1 MKRAP
6 RPFDETICRRNVV
19 RRTDC
24 RRCWGLGQDKTS
36 KMKERMRD
44 EIRWFENS
52 AYRGLSQDIRH
63 RAECYD
69 KGGGHTEKSCFM
81 CLVTALSLKCSYLR
95 RLPSRL
101 TRVITAH
108 VAFVSNAF
116 FGSCFFFPRTK
127 KHFTPV
133 FANFSLSNK
142 EHFGL
147 DYEID
152 NFG

>member
-1 MKRAP
+1 MTKL
-6 RPFDETICRRNVV
+6 D
-19 RRTDC
+19 
-24 RRCWGLGQDKTS
+24 GS
-36 KMKERMRD
+36 KIARIEG
-44 EIRWFENS
+44 
-52 AYRGLSQDIRH
+52 YRKIFGTEQSVTT
-63 RAECYD
+63 
-69 KGGGHTEKSCFM
+69 KGEGIQKKSCFM